1 MPSASSSEAHG
12 VVPPRLTKG
21 DLNVR
26 GTMRYRS
33 TVWLGVIAIVLLSAA
48 SAQATSPRV
57 TEGDAQAVFQAFG
70 NGGWGIVLNGGNVEQ
85 GAPSDFLQDSMARI
99 SPAAQWNGRHFC
111 SLDWHVISVAA
122 NEGNPIGGSRTNEE
136 LRETLSQITFLITL
150 DGALL
155 DIETTAI
162 KRTTNPERIGAVEA
176 FYITAGRVMA
186 PEDLAVGQ
194 HSVQFTGIRPGRPPA
209 VVPSVTFFIDAPEV
223 GTCA

>member
-1 MPSASSSEAHG
+1 MNMRKATPISA
-12 VVPPRLTKG
+12 
-21 DLNVR
+21 
-26 GTMRYRS
+26 
-33 TVWLGVIAIVLLSAA
+33 LLLALALLVAA
-48 SAQATSPRV
+48 GAQANAPRV
-57 TEGDAQAVFQAFG
+57 TQGDAQAVFEAFG
-70 NGGWGIVLNGGNVEQ
+70 NGGWGVVLNGGNVEE

-122 NEGNPIGGSRTNEE
+122 NEGNPLGGSRTNEE
-136 LRETLSQITFLITL
+136 LRETLSQIVFLITL

-155 DIETTAI
+155 DIDTTAI

-194 HSVQFTGIRPGRPPA
+194 HSVQFTGIRPGRPPMVMPA
-209 VVPSVTFFIDAPEV
+209 ITFFIDAPGT
-223 GTCA
+223 GTCL

>member
-1 MPSASSSEAHG
+1 
-12 VVPPRLTKG
+12 
-21 DLNVR
+21 
-26 GTMRYRS
+26 MRRAKPYGI
-33 TVWLGVIAIVLLSAA
+33 VFWLGLLAIALMFAA
-48 SAQATSPRV
+48 SAQANAPRV
-57 TEGDAQAVFQAFG
+57 TQGDAQAVFQAFG
-70 NGGWGIVLNGGNVEQ
+70 NGGWGVVLNGGTVEE

-111 SLDWHVISVAA
+111 SLDWHVITVAA
-122 NEGNPIGGSRTNEE
+122 NEGNPVGGSRTNEE
-136 LRETLSQITFLITL
+136 LRETLSQIVFLITL

-176 FYITAGRVMA
+176 FYVTAGRVMA

-194 HSVQFTGIRPGRPPA
+194 HSVQFTGVRPGRPPMVMPA
-209 VVPSVTFFIDAPEV
+209 ITFFIDAPGV

>member
-1 MPSASSSEAHG
+1 MNMRKATPISA
-12 VVPPRLTKG
+12 
-21 DLNVR
+21 
-26 GTMRYRS
+26 
-33 TVWLGVIAIVLLSAA
+33 LLLALALLVAA
-48 SAQATSPRV
+48 GAQANAPRV
-57 TEGDAQAVFQAFG
+57 TQGDAQAVFEAFG
-70 NGGWGIVLNGGNVEQ
+70 NGGWGVVLNGGNVEE

-122 NEGNPIGGSRTNEE
+122 NEGNPLGGSRTNEE
-136 LRETLSQITFLITL
+136 LRETLSQIVFLITL
-150 DGALL
+150 DGAPL

-176 FYITAGRVMA
+176 FYVTAGRVMA

-194 HSVQFTGIRPGRPPA
+194 HSVQFTGVRPGRPPMVMPA
-209 VVPSVTFFIDAPEV
+209 ITFFIDAPGV